1 MTTSPVWSTFQDE
14 ILGIAS
20 TFAELKKC
28 EGDHRPPHEVVRDL
42 EAIDKSV
49 TVALQQLMALGLEHH
64 EGQDISA
71 APFNWPVVQSL
82 GQARSVM
89 LALRGE
95 LATEKPAYPT
105 ELLSGLRELRDAARK
120 AIELE
125 KPGRGN
131 SPRRNP
137 TSARRA
143 NLAKNFVFRYRSRFG
158 HMPPMSKTGDV
169 VELLQK
175 MLNAAGEGDDA
186 DAGALL
192 RQAIEKD
199 EAGRALL
206 PKARATKSA
215 KRAK

>member
-1 MTTSPVWSTFQDE
+1 VTTSPVWSAFQDE
-14 ILGIAS
+14 ILGIAA

-42 EAIDKSV
+42 YAIDKTL
-49 TVALQQLMALGLEHH
+49 TVALQQLMELGLEHH

-71 APFNWPVVQSL
+71 EPFNWPVVQSL
-82 GQARSVM
+82 GQARSV
-89 LALRGE
+89 LRGLDNKSLSE
-95 LATEKPAYPT
+95 ISAYPT
-105 ELLSGLRELRDAARK
+105 ELIVSLRELRDAARK

-131 SPRRNP
+131 SAGRNP

-143 NLAKNFVFRYRSRFG
+143 DLAKNFVFRYRSRFG
-158 HMPPMSKTGDV
+158 QMPPMSKTGDV

-206 PKARATKSA
+206 PKAPAVRPA

>member
-1 MTTSPVWSTFQDE
+1 MTNSPVWSAFQDE
-14 ILGIAS
+14 ILGIAA

-28 EGDHRPPHEVVRDL
+28 EGDHRPPHEMVRDL
-42 EAIDKSV
+42 DAIDKAL
-49 TVALQQLMALGLEHH
+49 TVALQQLKPLRIEHQ

-71 APFNWPVVQSL
+71 QPFNWPVVLSL
-82 GQARSVM
+82 GQARSAM

-125 KPGRGN
+125 TPRRGN
-131 SPRRNP
+131 SARRNS

-143 NLAKNFVFRYRSRFG
+143 DLAKNFVFRYRSRFG

-169 VELLQK
+169 VDLLQK

-192 RQAIEKD
+192 RQAIETD

-206 PKARATKSA
+206 PRVRFAKSA

>member
-1 MTTSPVWSTFQDE
+1 MTTSPAWSAFQDE
-14 ILGIAS
+14 ILGIAA
-20 TFAELKKC
+20 TFVELKKC

-49 TVALQQLMALGLEHH
+49 TVAVQQLMALGLEHH
-64 EGQDISA
+64 DGQEISA
-71 APFNWPVVQSL
+71 EPFNWPVVQALQS
-82 GQARSVM
+82 GRFVM
-89 LALRGE
+89 CALAH
-95 LATEKPAYPT
+95 KPPSEISAYPT
-105 ELLSGLRELRDAARK
+105 DLIAGLRELRDAARK

-125 KPGRGN
+125 KAGRGN
-131 SPRRNP
+131 SARRKP
-137 TSARRA
+137 SSARRA
-143 NLAKNFVFRYRSRFG
+143 DLAKNFVFRYRSRFG

-169 VELLQK
+169 VDLLQK

-206 PKARATKSA
+206 PKASAVRPA